1 MIEVIEAEITIKTD
15 RNNLIVWSVDNE
27 GYFIGVMPSEYKD
40 GVFKFS
46 IGKEFESM
54 YYLIQ
59 EQ

>member
-1 MIEVIEAEITIKTD
+1 MIEVIEAEIRIKTECK
-15 RNNLIVWSVDNE
+15 NLKVWSVDNE
-27 GYFIGVMPSEYKD
+27 GFFKGTIPSEYKD
-40 GVFKFS
+40 GVLKFS